1 MSDASPSTG
10 QPLPTG
16 TVTFLFTDIEGSTR
30 LVQTLGD
37 GWVSV
42 LEAHNHLIESAITE
56 NNGVVVKTEGDSFF
70 AVFAGAVDSLQAAL
84 RAQHALMEHSWPP
97 EGVVRARM
105 GLHTGLGALGASDY
119 VGLDVHRAARIADSA
134 HGGQVVLSE
143 PTAVLV
149 ERSLPEGV
157 ALRDLGKHRL
167 KDLAE
172 PETILQVIAPGL
184 QTEFPLLRTLDAIPN
199 NLPKLLTSFVGRDRE
214 LTEAI
219 HLLESSRIL
228 TFTGPGGT
236 GKTRLSLQVAAEV
249 ADDYRDGVFFVDLAP
264 VTDIGVV
271 ASRILETLGIQAST
285 RDETPDER
293 LISQLADKGLLIILD
308 NFEQL
313 LDAAPLVADI
323 LRASPRSKVLV
334 TSRAPLRIS
343 GEQEMPVPP
352 LGVLPGDGAIDPD
365 GLMQSEAI
373 RLFADRA
380 MAVRP
385 DFRLTPDNAPI
396 VADLVGRLD
405 GLPLAIELVAS
416 RLRVLP
422 VDQILSRLGARMLS
436 GGSVDLP
443 ERQRTIE
450 NAISWSHE
458 LLDMPER
465 KLFARFAVF
474 NGGARLEEVEA
485 VCGPPDEL
493 GADLIDAL
501 SALVDQSLIQRVDAE
516 GQLRFRMLHV
526 IREFA
531 QTQLEASGEG
541 PALATRHLEAYTA
554 YVESAAPE
562 LLRRDR
568 RQWLDLLEQDH
579 DNIRSALDWA
589 VASGETDLALRLG
602 AGAWRFW
609 QARGHLHEARSRL
622 DAVLALEGGEL
633 ANRAKAMEALG
644 GIRWWLSDLQGALE
658 IYEKTLELQRQLEDP
673 KEIANALYNYALAL
687 VFGDNKDASA
697 ALEEAENL
705 YLSVG
710 DVAGLGDVEW
720 GWGNV
725 TAYSRDDPQGAIA
738 HMKKS
743 IEYNQQA
750 GNEFGMG
757 WGLFEVGHL
766 SRHIGDYE
774 QSWQYLTQGLR
785 LFAEHRD
792 VSGVVLILASSAGLA
807 LLLGDQERAYRL
819 AGAFHGLRIA
829 SGTEIVMNDLNR
841 IEGLEFETMEALS
854 GEDAIPYREGRAMS
868 LDSAVSYALTGPADT
883 LAATRS

>member
-1 MSDASPSTG
+1 VSPSTG
-10 QPLPTG
+10 QALPTG

-30 LVQTLGD
+30 LVQALGED
-37 GWVSV
+37 WVPV
-42 LEAHNHLIESAITE
+42 LEAHNALIEKAIT
-56 NNGVVVKTEGDSFF
+56 GYGGAVVKTEGDSFF
-70 AVFAGAVDSLQAAL
+70 AVFPSAADALSASLE
-84 RAQHALMEHSWPP
+84 AQHALMGNPWPTD
-97 EGVVRARM
+97 GTVRVRM
-105 GLHTGLGALGASDY
+105 GLHTGLGALGGSDY

-149 ERSLPEGV
+149 ERALPEGV

-172 PETILQVIAPGL
+172 PETILQVIAHGL

-214 LTEAI
+214 LAEAI
-219 HLLESSRIL
+219 HLLELSRIL

-249 ADDYRDGVFFVDLAP
+249 ADEYRDGVFFVDLAP

-285 RDETPDER
+285 RDETPEQR

-313 LDAAPLVADI
+313 LDGAPLVADI
-323 LRASPRSKVLV
+323 LRASPRTKVLV

-352 LGVLPGDGAIDPD
+352 LGVNLGDGGTEPG
-365 GLMQSEAI
+365 GLMESEAI
-373 RLFADRA
+373 RLFTDRA

-385 DFRLTPDNAPI
+385 DFRLTPANAPL

-436 GGSVDLP
+436 AGSVDLP

-450 NAISWSHE
+450 NTISWSHE
-458 LLDMPER
+458 LLDEPER

-474 NGGARLEEVEA
+474 SGGARLEEVEA
-485 VCGPPDEL
+485 VCGPHDEL

-501 SALVDQSLIQRVDAE
+501 SALVDQSLIQRVDGE

-531 QTQLEASGEG
+531 QARLEASGEG
-541 PALATRHLEAYTA
+541 PDLATRHLEAYTT
-554 YVESAAPE
+554 YIEGAAPE

-579 DNIRSALDWA
+579 DNIRAALDWA
-589 VASGETDLALRLG
+589 VASGETDLALRLA
-602 AGAWRFW
+602 AGSWRFW
-609 QARGHLHEARSRL
+609 QARGHLHEARRRL
-622 DAVLALEGGEL
+622 DEVLALEGGEPIY
-633 ANRAKAMEALG
+633 RAKALEALG
-644 GIRWWLSDLQGALE
+644 GILWWQSDLEGALALYQE
-658 IYEKTLELQRQLEDP
+658 TVRMHRDLGDPREL
-673 KEIANALYNYALAL
+673 ANALYNVSLA
-687 VFGDNKDASA
+687 VVYSQDNGTDASRA
-697 ALEEAENL
+697 AIGEAEAL
-705 YLSVG
+705 YRELG
-710 DVAGLGDVEW
+710 DVGGMGDVEW
-720 GWGNV
+720 SRGNYV
-725 TAYSRDDPQGAIA
+725 ANVEGDFPRAIE
-738 HMKKS
+738 HMKQS
-743 IEYNQQA
+743 IEYYEQS

-757 WGLFEVGHL
+757 WGLFEVGHMSRQIGVNDQARHYL
-766 SRHIGDYE
+766 SR
-774 QSWQYLTQGLR
+774 GLE
-785 LFAEHRD
+785 LFFDHHD
-792 VSGVVLILASSAGLA
+792 VSGVVLLLAAFAGLA
-807 LLLGDQERAYRL
+807 LELGDRDRAYRL
-819 AGAFHGLRIA
+819 AGAFHGLRIT
-829 SGTEIVMNDLNR
+829 SGTEIVMNELNR
-841 IEGLEFETMEALS
+841 IEGLDFDTLEALS
-854 GEDAIPYREGRAMS
+854 GEEAIPYREGRAMS
-868 LDSAVSYALTGPADT
+868 LEQAVTYALTGPADV
-883 LAATRS
+883 